1 MREGISGK
9 SLGIHAR
16 RRMPKAAIVAGFFLL
31 LVSCRHDH
39 GEDPVYL
46 ADPLRA
52 EQWYLSGSPSSKD
65 WAHIGLTNTRYKGRG
80 VLVALVDDGI
90 DIYHEDLICN
100 IGEGNYSYLPKE
112 YEFTDARHGTATA
125 GIIAA
130 MEGNGLGGQGVAP
143 QAKIIGF
150 NALKTPAIS
159 HLADALVRHKERVG
173 VSSNSWGDFN
183 SWGEPL
189 ALRSLLKTAL
199 EEGVKYGRDGKGTVY
214 VFSAGNGYFERDG
227 LPTDNVN
234 YSGLVNNR
242 YTIPVCAVDEN
253 GKRASYSET
262 GATLVVCAPSKGES
276 GIGIATTDVTGDLG
290 YNPQVFKNDLENR
303 SYTRNFGGTSA
314 SAPMVSGVVALMLEA
329 NSNLGWRDVRI
340 ILAKSARKND
350 PFDGDWKTNG
360 AGIHIN
366 HKYGFGI
373 VDADKAIEFSLGW
386 ENAGEE
392 IIAEAERYPN
402 LEISDN
408 DGEAIVDEIY
418 FGHDIEIEFVEVFFN
433 VPEHQR
439 IGDLEVKL
447 TSPQGTESVLAEHHS
462 QLFGLFRYNNW
473 RFGSMRH
480 LGEKSG
486 GTWKL
491 SVKDRGKGETGA
503 LVNWKL
509 KVYGHMARMQ

>member
-1 MREGISGK
+1 MRGK
-9 SLGIHAR
+9 FV
-16 RRMPKAAIVAGFFLL
+16 VAGLSLL
-31 LVSCRHDH
+31 LASCRDDH
-39 GEDPVYL
+39 GEDPAYL
-46 ADPLRA
+46 ADPLRT
-52 EQWYLSGSPSSKD
+52 EQWHISGSQTNKD
-65 WAHIGLTNTRYKGRG
+65 WVHIGLTDTRYKGRG
-80 VLVALVDDGI
+80 VLVALVDDGM
-90 DIYHEDLICN
+90 DVYHEDLTGN
-100 IGEGNYSYLPKE
+100 IGEGSYSYLPEE
-112 YEFTDARHGTATA
+112 YNFTDASHGTATA

-130 MEGNGLGGQGVAP
+130 TEGNGLGGRGVAP

-159 HLADALVRHKERVG
+159 NLADALVRHKERVW

-199 EEGVKYGRDGKGTVY
+199 EEGVKYGRDGKGIIY

-253 GKRASYSET
+253 GKRAPYSET

-276 GIGIATTDVTGDLG
+276 GMGIITTDVTGDLG

-329 NSNLGWRDVRI
+329 NPNLGWRDVRI
-340 ILAKSARKND
+340 ILAKSARRND
-350 PFDGDWKTNG
+350 PADGDWKTNG

-373 VDADKAIEFSLGW
+373 VDADKAIKLSLGW
-386 ENAGEE
+386 RNVGTE
-392 IIAEAERYPN
+392 IITETERYPN
-402 LEISDN
+402 LEIPDD
-408 DGEAIVDEIY
+408 DGEGIVDEIY
-418 FGHDIEIEFVEVFFN
+418 FGHDVEVEFVEVFFN

-439 IGDLEVKL
+439 IGDLEVRL
-447 TSPQGTESVLAEHHS
+447 ISPWGTESVLAEHHS
-462 QLFGLFRYNNW
+462 QLFGLFRYDNW
-473 RFGSMRH
+473 RFGSMRY
-480 LGEKSG
+480 LGEKSHG
-486 GTWKL
+486 IWKL
-491 SVKDRGKGETGA
+491 GVKDRSKGETGT
-503 LVNWKL
+503 LINWKL
-509 KVYGHMARMQ
+509 NVYGHVARVRQGGATRIDMEDDTTSR